1 MLGKSKVQGERT
13 LQEQLKVFSPREG
26 ALCLGAGQYTSYG
39 AHQQPQ
45 KREAIQIQGP
55 CKEHNQ
61 KQKEME
67 PKTCLE
73 ASDSTHQGHTRRGPG
88 V

>member
-1 MLGKSKVQGERT
+1 MHFHLGKVHTGKGCHQRIQISE
-13 LQEQLKVFSPREG
+13 
-26 ALCLGAGQYTSYG
+26 LCLGAGQYTSYG

-55 CKEHNQ
+55 CKKHNQ
-61 KQKEME
+61 EQKEME
-67 PKTCLE
+67 PKTCPE
-73 ASDSTHQGHTRRGPG
+73 ASDSTHQGHTQRRPG